1 MASKATKEMIEATDT
16 RTSELLDSL
25 EEIVLTEG
33 FARLTVGEMAS
44 QLRCSRRTIYELAK
58 SKNELVLLVL
68 ERFFR
73 KVRTDAEQ
81 AIADIDDPAR
91 RIYEYLQVGVKAAHR
106 FSPIL
111 VRDIDK
117 WPPSRRVWEEHIRAR
132 VDGLRQLVEDGIRQG
147 VFRDVHAELV
157 AETMFAS
164 INRIREPSFYNTT
177 NLTIYD
183 AFREFYGMILHAL
196 DKTGDKPANKG
207 ARRG

>member
-1 MASKATKEMIEATDT
+1 MNTKATTDMIETTDT
-16 RTSELLDSL
+16 RTRELLDAL
-25 EEIVLTEG
+25 EEIILTEG
-33 FARLTVGEMAS
+33 FARLTVGEMAA

-58 SKNELVLLVL
+58 SKNDLVLLVL

-73 KVRTDAEQ
+73 GVRTSAEQ
-81 AIADIDDPAR
+81 AIVGVDDPAR

-106 FSPIL
+106 FSSIL
-111 VRDIDK
+111 VKDIDK

-147 VFRDVHAELV
+147 AFRDVHAELV

-164 INRIREPSFYNTT
+164 INRIREPSFYNNT
-177 NLTIYD
+177 NLTISD

-196 DKTGDKPANKG
+196 DKTDGKPAKKS